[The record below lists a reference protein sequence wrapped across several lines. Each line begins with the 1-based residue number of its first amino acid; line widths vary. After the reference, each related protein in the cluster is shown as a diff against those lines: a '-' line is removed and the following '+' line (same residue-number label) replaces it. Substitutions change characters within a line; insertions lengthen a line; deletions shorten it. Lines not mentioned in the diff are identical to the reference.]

1 MPCALVGAP
10 LVNFGRPPSIAIVSK
25 TDGPAQ
31 LVGRISRA
39 DWKAFADLYKETSPK
54 IFSICLSIL
63 NDRIDAEEALQ
74 EVYAKVWQGAGAFVA
89 SRGTPSSFLAAIARN
104 KAIDKMRARK
114 PVAGELN
121 SGYDLPDP
129 GPDPE
134 KQAVMSDEGRRI
146 DTCME
151 ELEADRAQ
159 AVKRPTSKD

>member
-39 DWKAFADLYKETSPK
+39 DWKAFADLYMETSPK

-74 EVYAKVWQGAGAFVA
+74 EVYPKVWQGAGAFVA
-89 SRGTPSSFLAAIARN
+89 SRVRRPPFSQPLPAI
-104 KAIDKMRARK
+104 
-114 PVAGELN
+114 
-121 SGYDLPDP
+121 
-129 GPDPE
+129 
-134 KQAVMSDEGRRI
+134 RRS
-146 DTCME
+146 TRCE
-151 ELEADRAQ
+151 RESLSPA
-159 AVKRPTSKD
+159 S